1 MAMEF
6 DIQESKK
13 IRGVYIV
20 APSISSDLRGN
31 IWTYFLKDEIEKL
44 LPKDLFFKHDK
55 FSRSCKNVLRGIH
68 GDHKSWKYVTCVY
81 GDIMQVVVDCR
92 EDSPTYLQWESFD
105 INKDNQKMILI
116 PPNMGNAYY
125 VRSQEVVYHYKYAYE
140 GEYLD
145 VKDQFTFAWNDERIG
160 VKWPFTGKPILSSRD
175 MEGKVFMLKDVNE
188 KGS

>member
-1 MAMEF
+1 MEF

-31 IWTYFLKDEIEKL
+31 IWTSFLKDEIEKL